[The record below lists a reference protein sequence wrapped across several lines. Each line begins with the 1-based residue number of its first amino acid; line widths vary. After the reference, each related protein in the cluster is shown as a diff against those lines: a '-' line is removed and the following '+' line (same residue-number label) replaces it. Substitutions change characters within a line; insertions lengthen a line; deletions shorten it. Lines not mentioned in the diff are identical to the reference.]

1 MIGLSRRQFATSL
14 AAAGLGLDTLL
25 RQAMAQ
31 AAASP
36 ATRNL
41 PRTYSG
47 RTLRIVWGNSPAFI
61 STAEFSKE
69 FTAATGVQLEF
80 SQLPT
85 AERYQKMILDTST
98 NTNSFDIY
106 IVAYQWKEQV
116 APFVIDHTGLD
127 KEVAGV
133 PAMNWDDY
141 PQQPLAAY
149 SKLGN
154 KMVTIPIVGD
164 VSFTIWNKAAYRAA
178 GLDPEQGPATWRQ
191 LFENGQ
197 KLRSGEQYGYNLPA
211 GKTIQTA
218 CVWITLFHSFGGQ
231 YFDPAGKPLLDSP
244 ASIAAFRFM
253 VENLGKISPPGNL
266 TWDFPEMLASL
277 STAQAAQGY
286 MWAGGVT
293 ALYDPS
299 KSKIA
304 QSLGY
309 APTPEMTLL
318 GGWGVA
324 ANAKSRN
331 LDAAKLFLGW
341 LTSPEIVKQI
351 GLLSM
356 PPTRRSA
363 LFGSRIDRALSFP
376 AVGVEGHGGEGRG
389 LCADQGFRAGQ
400 HPDLRRGQCGLLGH
414 EDAGTG
420 RGGPAGARHDPAQAA
435 RLHPMIIR

>member
-1 MIGLSRRQFATSL
+1 
-14 AAAGLGLDTLL
+14 
-25 RQAMAQ
+25 
-31 AAASP
+31 
-36 ATRNL
+36 
-41 PRTYSG
+41 
-47 RTLRIVWGNSPAFI
+47 
-61 STAEFSKE
+61 
-69 FTAATGVQLEF
+69 
-80 SQLPT
+80 
-85 AERYQKMILDTST
+85 MILDTTT

-106 IVAYQWKEQV
+106 VVAYQWKDQV

-141 PQQPLAAY
+141 PKQPLAAY
-149 SKLGN
+149 SKFGD

-191 LFENGQ
+191 LFDNGQ
-197 KLRSGEQYGYNLPA
+197 KLRGGEQFGYNLPA

-231 YFDPAGKPLLDSP
+231 YFDQAGRPLLDSQ
-244 ASIAAFRFM
+244 ASVAAFRFM
-253 VENLGKISPPGNL
+253 LENLGKISPPGNL

-286 MWAGGVT
+286 MWAGGVGT
-293 ALYDPS
+293 LYDPS
-299 KSKIA
+299 RSKIS

-309 APTPEMTLL
+309 APTPEITLL

-324 ANAKSRN
+324 ANAKSRS

-351 GLLSM
+351 GLVGM

-363 LFGSRIDRALSFP
+363 LSDPELVARYPYLPTMLKAFEGKCAGYAPIKDSEQVNIQIYDEAN
-376 AVGVEGHGGEGRG
+376 AVCSGTKTPEQGAAG
-389 LCADQGFRAGQ
+389 LQERVTT
-400 HPDLRRGQCGLLGH
+400 LLKRRGYIQ
-414 EDAGTG
+414 
-420 RGGPAGARHDPAQAA
+420 
-435 RLHPMIIR
+435 

>member
-1 MIGLSRRQFATSL
+1 MIGFSRRQFATSL
-14 AAAGLGLDTLL
+14 AAAGLSLNALVKH
-25 RQAMAQ
+25 AAAQ

-41 PRTYSG
+41 PRTYAG
-47 RTLRIVWGNSPAFI
+47 KTLRIVWGNSPAFI

-141 PQQPLAAY
+141 PPQPLAAY

-164 VSFTIWNKAAYRAA
+164 VSFTIWNKAAYRTA
-178 GLDPEQGPATWRQ
+178 GLDPEQAPTSWKQ

-197 KLRSGEQYGYNLPA
+197 KLRSGDQFGYNLPA

-218 CVWITLFHSFGGQ
+218 CVWI
-231 YFDPAGKPLLDSP
+231 D
-244 ASIAAFRFM
+244 R
-253 VENLGKISPPGNL
+253 
-266 TWDFPEMLASL
+266 
-277 STAQAAQGY
+277 
-286 MWAGGVT
+286 
-293 ALYDPS
+293 
-299 KSKIA
+299 KS
-304 QSLGY
+304 
-309 APTPEMTLL
+309 
-318 GGWGVA
+318 V
-324 ANAKSRN
+324 
-331 LDAAKLFLGW
+331 
-341 LTSPEIVKQI
+341 V
-351 GLLSM
+351 
-356 PPTRRSA
+356 
-363 LFGSRIDRALSFP
+363 
-376 AVGVEGHGGEGRG
+376 
-389 LCADQGFRAGQ
+389 
-400 HPDLRRGQCGLLGH
+400 
-414 EDAGTG
+414 
-420 RGGPAGARHDPAQAA
+420 
-435 RLHPMIIR
+435 